1 MPAKK
6 ILIVGSQNNT
16 VKTLRSFLEERGYDA
31 SLSGVPAN
39 VLSEIKRTAPDII
52 IIDRPH
58 DTDAFTAIMS
68 PIVNDK
74 DARFIPK
81 MLMLLHEDIV
91 PALRRYED
99 AIDDYI
105 EKPIDYKILVSRLK
119 VLEKWLSFV
128 HGCHPITGLPGKKG
142 IADAAKKMARSGTPF
157 AFIYYRINGFDA
169 YNEKYGFFEGDRVLM
184 YLVSLIK
191 KTTARFSDPNNFI
204 GHFENDWLV
213 SIASPEEAAEITK
226 FAAADFD
233 TTSQG
238 FYTAADRQLGHIE
251 TRSSAGRSISDLMT
265 LNMFVVSNE
274 KRKYS
279 GIDDIMKV
287 IAQLAKLPKKGNYSV
302 AVTDRRSDKGTKFT
316 VTKAKTERRE
326 LSGKNRVLVIDRDLN
341 TRAMIATYLELQGL
355 DVITAG
361 TISEAFSQAYEKK
374 FDIVVTDVE
383 LPDGNGL
390 EFLTRLKSIPSLA
403 NTPVMFLSS
412 YANKELV
419 IQAIRSG
426 ASRYLIKPI
435 NNPELYRTIY
445 EVLVSR

>member
-1 MPAKK
+1 MVAKK

-16 VKTLRSFLEERGYDA
+16 VKTLRAFLEERGYD
-31 SLSGVPAN
+31 S
-39 VLSEIKRTAPDII
+39 VLSAAPTDVLADIKRISPDII
-52 IIDRPH
+52 VIDRPN
-58 DTDAFTAIMS
+58 DTDAFTNIMA

-74 DARFIPK
+74 EARFIPK
-81 MLMLLHEDIV
+81 MVMLLHEDIV

-128 HGCHPITGLPGKKG
+128 RGCHPITGLPGRKG
-142 IADAAKKMARSGTPF
+142 ISDAVKKNLRSGKPL
-157 AFIYYRINGFDA
+157 AFIYYKINGFDA

-184 YLVSLIK
+184 YLVNLIRK
-191 KTTARFSDPNNFI
+191 VTARFSDPENFI
-204 GHFENDWLV
+204 GHFENDWLISV
-213 SIASPEEAAEITK
+213 ASPEEAAEITK
-226 FAAADFD
+226 FATADFD

-238 FYTAADRQLGHIE
+238 FYTAADRQLGRLE
-251 TRSSAGRSISDLMT
+251 VKTASGRTISDLMT
-265 LNMFVVSNE
+265 LTMYVATNE

-279 GIDDIMKV
+279 GLDDVMKV
-287 IAQLAKLPKKGNYSV
+287 IAQLAKLPKKGNYSS
-302 AVTDRRSDKGTKFT
+302 AVMDRRSDKGTKFT
-316 VTKAKTERRE
+316 VTKAKAERRV
-326 LSGKNRVLVIDRDLN
+326 LSGKNRVLVIDRDMN
-341 TRAMIATYLELQGL
+341 TRSMIGNYLEMQGL

-361 TISEAFSQAYEKK
+361 TISEAFSHAYEKK
-374 FDIVVTDVE
+374 FDLIVTDVE

-390 EFLTRLKSIPSLA
+390 EFLTRLKNIPSLA

-445 EVLVSR
+445 EVLVSK